1 MHELHVQGAFQ
12 LLDQAAERALRD
24 MQSGRGLG
32 EGARLRDGN
41 EGTELSKGH
50 IHRVFSKR
58 QEKSVCQIDTAAL
71 E

>member
-1 MHELHVQGAFQ
+1 
-12 LLDQAAERALRD
+12 